1 MYDEEVMKKILF
13 VITKSEIGGAQKYV
27 LDLAK
32 GAKENGFDVS
42 VASEHN
48 SYFYETLTAASI
60 PFYEIK
66 SVQRSINVWQDI
78 KLFFELLSLIRK
90 EKPDILHLNSSKI
103 GGVGAITGKLTRI
116 PKIIFTAHGW
126 AFNEHRSPLQK
137 QIIVLISKFAALF
150 QDTIICVSEYDKK
163 GALEHHIAPAEKLIT
178 IHNGID
184 NAGIAKKLLSRKE
197 AREKLG
203 IAETAFIVGT
213 IANFYKNKA
222 LDTLPFAAISAAH
235 SDVHFVI
242 IGEGP
247 EREKIERLIEKYQLK
262 DRFTLTGAL
271 QNANIYLKAF
281 DIFVLPSRK
290 EGLPY
295 ALLEA
300 MAAKL
305 TCIASDAGGIPEVIE
320 NNVNGITIKHITPGK
335 LWEAIAACRK
345 DKKHCKEL
353 AVRGE
358 ETIQKKFSLE
368 TMVRDTLALYR

>member
-1 MYDEEVMKKILF
+1 MKKILF
-13 VITKSEIGGAQKYV
+13 IITKSEIGGAQKYV
-27 LDLAK
+27 LDIAR
-32 GAKENGFDVS
+32 GAKEHGFAVS

-48 SYFYETLTAASI
+48 SSFYETLTAAGI
-60 PFYEIK
+60 PFHEIK
-66 SVQRSINVWQDI
+66 SVQRAINVWKEI
-78 KLFFELLSLIRK
+78 KLFFELLSLIRR
-90 EKPDILHLNSSKI
+90 EKPDVLHLNSSKI
-103 GGVGAITGKLTRI
+103 GGIGAIAGKIARV

-126 AFNEHRSPLQK
+126 AFNDFRPPWQK
-137 QIIVLISKFAALF
+137 QAIILVSKFAALF
-150 QDTIICVSEYDKK
+150 QDTIICVSEHDEK
-163 GALEHHIAPAEKLIT
+163 GALEHHIAPAKKLIT

-184 NAGIAKKLLSRKE
+184 SAIAAKKLMPRKE

-203 IAETAFIVGT
+203 IAEDAFIVGT

-222 LDTLPFAAISAAH
+222 LDMLPFAAISAAH

-271 QNANIYLKAF
+271 QDANIYLKAF

-305 TCIASDAGGIPEVIE
+305 TCVASDVGGIPEIIE
-320 NNVNGITIKHITPGK
+320 NGVNGITIKHITPGK

-353 AVRGE
+353 AMRGE
-358 ETIQKKFSLE
+358 ETVEEKFSLE

>member
-1 MYDEEVMKKILF
+1 MKKILF

-27 LDLAK
+27 LDLAR
-32 GAKENGFDVS
+32 GAKKNGFEVA

-48 SYFYETLTAASI
+48 SYFYETLTAAGI

-66 SVQRSINVWQDI
+66 SVRRAINVWQDI
-78 KLFFELLSLIRK
+78 QLFFELLSLIRK

-103 GGVGAITGKLTRI
+103 GGIGAIAGTIARV

-126 AFNEHRSPLQK
+126 AFNENRAPLEK
-137 QIIVLISKFAALF
+137 QVIALISKFAALF

-163 GALEHHIAPAEKLIT
+163 GARAHHIAPEEKLIT

-184 NAGIAKKLLSRKE
+184 LGDIKKLLSRKE
-197 AREKLG
+197 AREKLA
-203 IAETAFIVGT
+203 IAEDAFIVGT

-222 LDTLPFAAISAAH
+222 LDTLPFAAISAADT
-235 SDVHFVI
+235 DVHFII

-271 QNANIYLKAF
+271 QNAHIYLKAF

-305 TCIASDAGGIPEVIE
+305 TCIASDVGGIPEIIE
-320 NNVNGITIKHITPGK
+320 NGHNGITIKHITPGK
-335 LWEAIAACRK
+335 LWEAIAVCRK

-353 AVRGE
+353 AIRGE
-358 ETIQKKFSLE
+358 ETVQEKFSLE
-368 TMVRDTLALYR
+368 TMLRNTLALYR

>member
-1 MYDEEVMKKILF
+1 MKKILF

-27 LDLAK
+27 LDLAQ
-32 GAKENGFDVS
+32 GAKENGFAVA

-48 SYFYETLTAASI
+48 SYFYETLTAAGI
-60 PFYEIK
+60 PFHEIK
-66 SVQRSINVWQDI
+66 SVQRAINVWQDI
-78 KLFFELLSLIRK
+78 QLFFELLSLIRK
-90 EKPDILHLNSSKI
+90 EKPDVLHLNSSKI
-103 GGVGAITGKLTRI
+103 GGIGAIAGKIARVK
-116 PKIIFTAHGW
+116 KIIFTAHGW
-126 AFNEHRSPLQK
+126 AFNEHRSPLEK
-137 QIIVLISKFAALF
+137 QAIVLVSKFAALF
-150 QDTIICVSEYDKK
+150 QDVIICVSEYDRK
-163 GALEHHIAPAEKLIT
+163 GALEHHIAPAEKLVA

-184 NAGIAKKLLSRKE
+184 RTAALKKLLSRKE

-203 IAETAFIVGT
+203 IAEDLFIVGT

-235 SDVHFVI
+235 SDVHFLI

-305 TCIASDAGGIPEVIE
+305 TCIASDVGGIPEVIE

-335 LWEAIAACRK
+335 LWEAVAACRK

-358 ETIQKKFSLE
+358 ETIQEKFSLE
-368 TMVRDTLALYR
+368 TMLHDTLALYR

>member
-1 MYDEEVMKKILF
+1 MKKILF

-27 LDLAK
+27 LDLAR
-32 GAKENGFDVS
+32 GANENGFEVS

-48 SYFYETLTAASI
+48 GYFYETLTEAGI
-60 PFYEIK
+60 PFHEIK
-66 SVQRSINVWQDI
+66 SVQRAINIWQDV

-90 EKPDILHLNSSKI
+90 EKPDVLHLNSSKI
-103 GGVGAITGKLTRI
+103 GAVGGIAGKLARV

-137 QIIVLISKFAALF
+137 KIIVLLSRFAALF
-150 QDTIICVSEYDKK
+150 QDTIICVSEYDKN
-163 GALEHHIAPAEKLIT
+163 GALAHHIAPLKKLVT

-184 NAGIAKKLLSRKE
+184 SAVTTKRLLSRKE

-203 IAETAFIVGT
+203 IKEDAFIVGT

-222 LDTLPFAAISAAH
+222 LDALAFAAISAAH

-242 IGEGP
+242 IGDGP
-247 EREKIERLIEKYQLK
+247 EREKTERLIEKYQLTE
-262 DRFTLTGAL
+262 RFTLTGAL
-271 QNANIYLKAF
+271 QDANIYLKAF

-305 TCIASDAGGIPEVIE
+305 ICIASDVGGIPEVIE
-320 NNVNGITIKHITPGK
+320 NGKNGITIKHITPGK
-335 LWEAIAACRK
+335 LWESIETCSK
-345 DKKHCKEL
+345 SKKHCREL
-353 AVRGE
+353 AALGA
-358 ETIQKKFSLE
+358 ETIQEKFSLQE
-368 TMVRDTLALYR
+368 MVRGTLGLYQ

>member
-1 MYDEEVMKKILF
+1 MYDEKDMKKILF

-27 LDLAK
+27 LDLAR
-32 GAKENGFDVS
+32 GAKENGFDVA

-48 SYFYETLTAASI
+48 GYFYETLTAAGI
-60 PFYEIK
+60 PFHEIK
-66 SVQRSINVWQDI
+66 SVQRAINVLQDI
-78 KLFFELLSLIRK
+78 RLFFELFSLIRK
-90 EKPDILHLNSSKI
+90 ERPDVLHLNSSKI
-103 GGVGAITGKLTRI
+103 GGVGAIAGKIARV

-126 AFNEHRSPLQK
+126 AFYEHRSPLQK
-137 QIIVLISKFAALF
+137 QVIALISRFAALF
-150 QDTIICVSEYDKK
+150 QDAIICVSEYDKK
-163 GALEHHIAPAEKLIT
+163 GALEHHVAPTKKLVA

-184 NAGIAKKLLSRKE
+184 STAATKKLLSRTE

-203 IAETAFIVGT
+203 IAQDLFVVGT

-222 LDTLPFAAISAAH
+222 LDMLPFAAISAAH

-271 QNANIYLKAF
+271 QSANAYLKAF

-305 TCIASDAGGIPEVIE
+305 TCIASDVGGIPEIIE

-358 ETIQKKFSLE
+358 ETIREKFSLE
-368 TMVRDTLALYR
+368 AMIRDTLALYR